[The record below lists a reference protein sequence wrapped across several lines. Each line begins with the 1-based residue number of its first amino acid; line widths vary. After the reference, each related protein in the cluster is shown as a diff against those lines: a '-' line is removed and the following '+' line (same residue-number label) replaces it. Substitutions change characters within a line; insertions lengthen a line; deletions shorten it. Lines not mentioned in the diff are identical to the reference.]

1 MNKVLR
7 NSWALFLGMG
17 CIMMAYGFQGS
28 LLGVRAV
35 QEEFSLTSTGF
46 MMSGYFVGYFIGA
59 ATIPNIISRVGHIR
73 VFAAFASLSSLVI
86 LMHSIIVNPLVWFF
100 LRVLTGISMVCIYTV
115 AESWLNDRSSNKNRG
130 SVLSIYMVILYGTMG
145 IGMFLLNFSSP
156 LNFQP
161 FILVSVITSAA
172 LIPILL
178 TKKKPPTFKK
188 IQAMNLKDLYE
199 ASPFG
204 MISSLF
210 YGTMG
215 IGMFLLNFSSPLNF
229 QPFILVSV
237 ITSIALI
244 PILLTKKKPPTFKR
258 IKVMTLKDLYESSP
272 FGMVSSF
279 FYGTIQAALFTL
291 LAVYA
296 TSMNFTI
303 LEISIVTFL
312 LAISGAISQFPVG
325 KISDMYDRRK
335 VIVFSSFGAAAF
347 AIFTILV
354 TRQMYLPGE
363 LATSKTWFYIF
374 LVLFSFCSLPMFSL
388 ILAHT
393 NDFIPKEKFV
403 AAGAGLQFVFGLGA
417 MSGPFLCSIFMDL
430 VGPNGFF
437 VFLFF
442 FNSVIGLFGMYRM
455 KVRKTV
461 ENPDSQFVAMPQTIT
476 PAGIELNPSTEHIEE
491 PYSDKVKE
499 ILERKGVKYKKE
511 DEQLKTDNQVN

>member
-1 MNKVLR
+1 MNKILK

-17 CIMMAYGFQGS
+17 FIMMAYGFQGS

-73 VFAAFASLSSLVI
+73 VFAAFASLASLVI
-86 LMHSIIVNPLVWFF
+86 LVHSIIINPLVWFL

-145 IGMFLLNFSSP
+145 FGMFLLNFSSP
-156 LNFQP
+156 KNFQP
-161 FILVSVITSAA
+161 FILISVITSAA

-178 TKKKPPTFKK
+178 TKKKPPTFKRIK
-188 IQAMNLKDLYE
+188 AMSVKNLYE
-199 ASPFG
+199 ASPLGF
-204 MISSLF
+204 
-210 YGTMG
+210 
-215 IGMFLLNFSSPLNF
+215 
-229 QPFILVSV
+229 
-237 ITSIALI
+237 
-244 PILLTKKKPPTFKR
+244 
-258 IKVMTLKDLYESSP
+258 
-272 FGMVSSF
+272 VSSF
-279 FYGTIQAALFTL
+279 FYGTIQSALFTL

-296 TSMNFTI
+296 SSMNFTI

-312 LAISGAISQFPVG
+312 LAVSGAIAQFPIG
-325 KISDMYDRRK
+325 KLSDIYDRRK
-335 VIVFSSFGAAAF
+335 VLVVSTFGAALF
-347 AIFTILV
+347 AIIAILV
-354 TRQMYLPGE
+354 SRQMYLPEG

-374 LVLFSFCSLPMFSL
+374 FILFSFCSLPMFSI

-393 NDFIPKEKFV
+393 NDNISKEKFV
-403 AAGAGLQFVFGLGA
+403 AAGAGLQFLFGLGA
-417 MSGPFLCSIFMDL
+417 MSGPFLCSVFMDW

-442 FNSVIGLFGMYRM
+442 FHSIIGLFGIYRM
-455 KVRKTV
+455 GIRQTV

-476 PAGIELNPSTEHIEE
+476 PAGIELNPTTEPIEE
-491 PYSDKVKE
+491 PEKNSDQKF
-499 ILERKGVKYKKE
+499 
-511 DEQLKTDNQVN
+511 